1 MRVGLGPGVL
11 MSYILQGLV
20 HPARKVREVSKI
32 LFLVHAFNLPYLI
45 CRFTGESTIHATLAH
60 RMPWSPTIPTL
71 VTLATKRINTS
82 AMSCTCGFDGKA
94 DRIIVS

>member
-32 LFLVHAFNLPYLI
+32 LFLVHAFN
-45 CRFTGESTIHATLAH
+45 
-60 RMPWSPTIPTL
+60 
-71 VTLATKRINTS
+71 
-82 AMSCTCGFDGKA
+82 
-94 DRIIVS
+94 